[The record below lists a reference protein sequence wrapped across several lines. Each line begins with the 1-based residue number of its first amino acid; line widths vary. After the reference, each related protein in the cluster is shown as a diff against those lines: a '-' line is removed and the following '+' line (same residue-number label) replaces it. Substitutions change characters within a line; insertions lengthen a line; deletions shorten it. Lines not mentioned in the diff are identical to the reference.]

1 MKKILIAVSLMVS
14 TVSAWA
20 LQPFFAADTKLPGG
34 NVKAVMAAAEQKL
47 TGAGFTVVGHYEP
60 KGITKNATIVVTD
73 AGIVQAAQAIGGT
86 AVVAIPIRVGVKAD
100 GTVSYANLEYW
111 GRAFMRKDY
120 GKAEAAIKAASGKLA
135 AAFGSAKPFGG
146 ENQKTEPEN
155 LASYQYKWL
164 MPDFDNSN
172 LMEYGSF
179 DEALK
184 AVRANLGKGVG
195 QTSKIYELVYADKKI
210 AVFGVGQ
217 NATDGGDGAWVN
229 KLHDGA
235 DSTVCLPW
243 ETFIVDGKVHSF
255 AAEFRIA
262 LCWPTLSMMG
272 AGSFMSIMDQ
282 PAKTKSAMEDVAGV
296 KKLK

>member
-1 MKKILIAVSLMVS
+1 MKKILIAVSLML
-14 TVSAWA
+14 TAFSAWA
-20 LQPFFAADTKLPGG
+20 LQPFFAANAKLPGG

-47 TGAGFTVVGHYEP
+47 TGAGFTVVGRYEP

-73 AGIVQAAQAIGGT
+73 AGIAQAAQSIGGT

-100 GTVSYANLEYW
+100 GTVSYVNLEYW
-111 GRAFMRKDY
+111 GRAFLRKDY
-120 GKAEAAIKAASGKLA
+120 GKAEAAIKAASAKLA
-135 AAFGSAKPFGG
+135 SVFGPAKPFGG

-155 LASYQYKWL
+155 LASYQYKFL
-164 MPDFDNSN
+164 MPDFDDSK

-184 AVRANLGKGVG
+184 AVRANIGKGLG
-195 QTSKIYELVYADKKI
+195 ESSKVYELVYADKKI

-217 NATDGGDGAWVN
+217 NAADGGDGAWVN
-229 KLHDGA
+229 KLENGA

-272 AGSFMSIMDQ
+272 SGSFMSIMDQ
-282 PAKTKSAMEDVAGV
+282 PAKTKSVMEDLAGV
-296 KKLK
+296 KKLR